1 MARAARAALADA
13 RAVEEQTLRQQM
25 HGGAFYG
32 AGMRVGGSAT
42 PSMGLSQFRGGGG
55 RCSRC
60 LRTSCCCSDSDS
72 DGEMHGGAGKG
83 SALIRFAGVA
93 DDALEA
99 AMLARFGRL
108 ATASER
114 AAAASEYAALLAS
127 RQGAITRGM
136 NALESG
142 RGALTNVPTPTTLA
156 LRNPNTALVPYRNP
170 GSALIPSNVPI
181 KNPVKPP
188 YDMALDLRGVK
199 GTPTGVSPTLA
210 SRLSAMGVTPGR
222 LAAALAAGV
231 GISAL
236 AAYFGSQQPPP
247 GGGPGGN
254 YDVYP
259 PPGPD
264 TVVVPPPVVGPR
276 IPPYVPP
283 VEPPVDPTID
293 PTTGL
298 PYGLVPGTPK
308 KVVAAYLRS
317 GNVPTRY
324 LRGNQAQ
331 RMAMASAE
339 GATGGSRT
347 MAMRGRYGSVGSTFR
362 SLRGGGAGDGRS
374 ARGQA
379 IKQIMATHGM
389 SLPQASKYLKEH
401 GSA

>member
-72 DGEMHGGAGKG
+72 DGEMHGGASFSGMWTGIKN
-83 SALIRFAGVA
+83 VA
-93 DDALEA
+93 EELF
-99 AMLARFGRL
+99 RFGRL
-108 ATASER
+108 ATTAER
-114 AAAASEYAALLAS
+114 AAAAAKYAKYVAEQQKAVEAANAAL
-127 RQGAITRGM
+127 R
-136 NALESG
+136 SG
-142 RGALTNVPTPTTLA
+142 RSALTNAPGSTLA
-156 LRNPNTALVPYRNP
+156 LRGGPSTALETIP
-170 GSALIPSNVPI
+170 GNRGLPF
-181 KNPVKPP
+181 
-188 YDMALDLRGVK
+188 DEALDLRGVK
-199 GTPTGVSPTLA
+199 APTGVSPTLA
-210 SRLSAMGVTPGR
+210 SRLSAMGVTPAR

-231 GISAL
+231 GVGGL
-236 AAYFGSQQPPP
+236 AAYFASQQPPP
-247 GGGPGGN
+247 GGNYDIYGPPGPGTVGVPGGPVGPPIPPVVKPPPPRPGPGG
-254 YDVYP
+254 
-259 PPGPD
+259 PG
-264 TVVVPPPVVGPR
+264 TGGPGT
-276 IPPYVPP
+276 
-283 VEPPVDPTID
+283 VDPTID

-298 PYGLVPGTPK
+298 PWGLVPGTPK

-331 RMAMASAE
+331 KMAMAQAE
-339 GATGGSRT
+339 GAVGGRRAS
-347 MAMRGRYGSVGSTFR
+347 
-362 SLRGGGAGDGRS
+362 GRS

-379 IKQIMATHGM
+379 IKEIMAKHGL
-389 SLPQASKYLKEH
+389 SLPAASKYLKEH